1 MNRLRREQ
9 RKHEKEKRKKEQEAN
24 VRKKDALKKKNKEK
38 ALDGM
43 RTHEPEL
50 TGKEKRAVKAWQGEN
65 AEKVQFFF
73 TLLHISCFF
82 CFLF

>member
-1 MNRLRREQ
+1 
-9 RKHEKEKRKKEQEAN
+9 
-24 VRKKDALKKKNKEK
+24 
-38 ALDGM
+38 M

-73 TLLHISCFF
+73 HTFTYFLFFLFSFLILKTRNITLLGTKVSFDWISLKKCP
-82 CFLF
+82 LNKQKR